1 MYGQMCVEHQLVS
14 KRLYL
19 HGSLFLAEAG
29 LHVSLFSKKLPLCCP
44 AVIKDT
50 SLPARH
56 KIAPGQELLLL
67 KILTRFNRP
76 PSSFGKTGSSLRGTL
91 NLLSASSRILV

>member
-44 AVIKDT
+44 AVIKDM

-76 PSSFGKTGSSLRGTL
+76 PSSFGKTGSSLR
-91 NLLSASSRILV
+91 

>member
-44 AVIKDT
+44 AVIKDM

-76 PSSFGKTGSSLRGTL
+76 PFSFGKTGSSLRGTL
-91 NLLSASSRILV
+91 NLFSASSRILV